1 MAIIVKEIMIKMIV
15 NIIVNHVV
23 IALSIFKTA

>member
-1 MAIIVKEIMIKMIV
+1 MAIIVKGIMIKMIV

-23 IALSIFKTA
+23 IALSIFKMA